1 MPLIL
6 IPVVL
11 LIVPAI
17 EIAVFIKVGQY
28 IGAWKV
34 VALIFLSAILGGMLL
49 RYQSVGVIRRLD
61 RDLRQGRTPDAS
73 LFDGFLI
80 VVGALLLI
88 VPGFVSD
95 IIGLLLMIPLVRTLI
110 RRYLAS
116 RIKVKSYGRGGG
128 FRAGFGGGFGGPRRR
143 GANDVVD
150 LDPEDFE
157 RQTPR
162 GDSETPRRPPPTIDH
177 QD

>member
-6 IPVVL
+6 IPVLL

-34 VALIFLSAILGGMLL
+34 VALIFLSAILGGALL
-49 RYQSVGVIRRLD
+49 RHQSIGVIRRID
-61 RDLRQGRTPDAS
+61 RDIKKGQTPDAG

-80 VVGALLLI
+80 VVGAILMI
-88 VPGFVSD
+88 IPGFVSD
-95 IIGLLLMIPLVRTLI
+95 IVGLLLMIPFVRTLL

-116 RIKVKSYGRGGG
+116 RIKVSSFGNYRGG
-128 FRAGFGGGFGGPRRR
+128 FRRRR
-143 GANDVVD
+143 GADDVVD
-150 LDPEDFE
+150 LSPEDFE

-162 GDSETPRRPPPTIDH
+162 HDPDQPRRPPPTIDH
-177 QD
+177 QS

>member
-6 IPVVL
+6 IPITL

-34 VALIFLSAILGGMLL
+34 VALIFLSAILGAVLL
-49 RYQSVGVIRRLD
+49 RYQSVGVIRRID
-61 RDLRQGRTPDAS
+61 RDLRQGRTPDSS

-80 VVGALLLI
+80 VVGAILLI

-95 IIGLLLMIPLVRTLI
+95 AVGLLMMIPLVRTLI

-116 RIKVKSYGRGGG
+116 RIKVSTSGNYRSG
-128 FRAGFGGGFGGPRRR
+128 FRRRQR
-143 GANDVVD
+143 EEDVVD
-150 LDPEDFE
+150 LSPEDFE
-157 RQTPR
+157 RQAPR
-162 GDSETPRRPPPTIDH
+162 HDSDHPRRPPPTIDH
-177 QD
+177 QN